1 MPETVGA
8 ARAAGLGAIGQDARV
23 PHAEERTLGFTA
35 PLCPDNLFGHLVAT
49 AVPGVEEWHDG
60 AYRRSLALPG
70 GPGVVALRP
79 GADGDDD
86 VRAVLTL
93 TDPADA
99 DRATTL
105 ARRILDLDA
114 DPVAVDTTLR
124 ADPALVPLVDAAPGR
139 RVPGSPDPGEFA
151 VRAVLGQQVS
161 TAAARTH
168 AGRLVRGHGTPLP
181 DGLAGPGSTLT
192 HLFPGAPALT
202 AVDPDELGMPQT
214 RKRTLLTL
222 VRALAD
228 GDVVL
233 DPADVSAARA
243 ALGALPGIGPWTVDS
258 VAMRALG
265 DPDAFL
271 PSDLGVRVAA
281 ERLGLPARDRDLVAR
296 AEAWRPY
303 RAYATQ
309 YLWAALDHAVNT
321 MPG

>member
-1 MPETVGA
+1 MVHVED
-8 ARAAGLGAIGQDARV
+8 RALPFA
-23 PHAEERTLGFTA
+23 A

-79 GADGDDD
+79 GDSRIA
-86 VRAVLTL
+86 ATLTL

-99 DRATTL
+99 DHAVHL
-105 ARRILDLDA
+105 SRRILDLDA
-114 DPVAVDTTLR
+114 DPATVDATLR
-124 ADPALVPLVDAAPGR
+124 ADPVLAPLVDRAPGR
-139 RVPGSPDPGEFA
+139 RVPGAPDPDEFA

-168 AGRLVRGHGTPLP
+168 AGRLVRGHGSPLP
-181 DGLAGPGSTLT
+181 DEFAGPGSTLT

-202 AVDPDELGMPQT
+202 AVDPGELGMPRS

-228 GDVVL
+228 GEVVL
-233 DPADVSAARA
+233 DPADVAASRA
-243 ALGALPGIGPWTVDS
+243 ALAALPGIGPWTVDT

-271 PSDLGVRVAA
+271 PGDLGIRVAA

-296 AEAWRPY
+296 AEPWRPF

-309 YLWAALDHAVNT
+309 YLWAALDHAVNV

>member
-1 MPETVGA
+1 MH
-8 ARAAGLGAIGQDARV
+8 RAL
-23 PHAEERTLGFTA
+23 PFTP

-60 AYRRSLALPG
+60 AYRRTLALPG
-70 GPGVVALRP
+70 GPGVVALTP
-79 GADGDDD
+79 GADE
-86 VRAVLTL
+86 VAATLTL

-99 DRATTL
+99 DEAVRL
-105 ARRILDLDA
+105 SRRILDLDA
-114 DPVAVDTTLR
+114 DPAAVDATLR
-124 ADPALVPLVDAAPGR
+124 ADPVLTALVDDAPGR
-139 RVPGSPDPGEFA
+139 RVPGSPDPDEFA

-181 DGLAGPGSTLT
+181 EGFAGPGSTLT

-202 AVDPDELGMPQT
+202 AVDPDELGMPRT

-228 GDVVL
+228 GEVVL
-233 DPADVSAARA
+233 DPADVPGARA
-243 ALGALPGIGPWTVDS
+243 ALGGLPGIGPWTVDT

-271 PSDLGVRVAA
+271 PSDLGIRVAA

-296 AEAWRPY
+296 AEPWRPY

-309 YLWAALDHAVNT
+309 YLWAALDHAVNV

>member
-1 MPETVGA
+1 MHTE
-8 ARAAGLGAIGQDARV
+8 ARAL
-23 PHAEERTLGFTA
+23 PFTA
-35 PLCPDNLFGHLVAT
+35 PLCPDNLYGHLVAT

-70 GPGVVALRP
+70 GPGVVALAP
-79 GADGDDD
+79 DAEH
-86 VRAVLTL
+86 VTATLTL
-93 TDPADA
+93 TDPSDA
-99 DRATTL
+99 ERASAL

-114 DPVAVDTTLR
+114 DPNPVDATLR
-124 ADPALVPLVDAAPGR
+124 ADPALAALVDDAPGR
-139 RVPGSPDPGEFA
+139 RVPGSPDADEFA

-168 AGRLVRGHGTPLP
+168 AARLVRGYGTPLP

-192 HLFPGAPALT
+192 HLFPPPAALT
-202 AVDPDELGMPQT
+202 AVDPDELGMPRT

-222 VRALAD
+222 VRALAE
-228 GDVVL
+228 GEVVL
-233 DPADVSAARA
+233 DPADVPAARA
-243 ALGALPGIGPWTVDS
+243 GLAALPGIGPWTVDS

-265 DPDAFL
+265 EPDAFL
-271 PSDLGVRVAA
+271 PTDLGVRAAA
-281 ERLGLPARDRDLVAR
+281 ERLGLPPRDRDLLAR

>member
-1 MPETVGA
+1 MHTVTRRLA
-8 ARAAGLGAIGQDARV
+8 FR
-23 PHAEERTLGFTA
+23 A
-35 PLCPDNLFGHLVAT
+35 PLCPDNLYGHLVAT
-49 AVPGVEEWHDG
+49 GVPGVEEWRDG
-60 AYRRSLALPG
+60 AYRRTLRLPG
-70 GPGVVALRP
+70 GPGVVALAP
-79 GADGDDD
+79 PSAGTVPA
-86 VRAVLTL
+86 TL
-93 TDPADA
+93 HLCDPADA
-99 DRATTL
+99 DAAERL

-114 DPVAVDTTLR
+114 DPVAVDTALR
-124 ADPALVPLVDAAPGR
+124 ADPVLAPLVDAAPGR
-139 RVPGSPDPGEFA
+139 RVPGSPDPEEFA

-168 AGRLVRGHGTPLP
+168 AARLVAAHGTPVP
-181 DGLAGPGSTLT
+181 GAGGTLT
-192 HLFPGAPALT
+192 HLFPDAVALT
-202 AVDPDELGMPQT
+202 AVEPGELGMPQA

-228 GDVVL
+228 GDVPL
-233 DPADVSAARA
+233 HGGTTTDVAGARA

-271 PSDLGVRVAA
+271 ATDLGVRAAA
-281 ERLGLPARDRDLVAR
+281 ERLGLPVRDRDLLAR

-309 YLWAALDHAVNT
+309 YLWAALDHAVNV

>member
-1 MPETVGA
+1 M
-8 ARAAGLGAIGQDARV
+8 RRV
-23 PHAEERTLGFTA
+23 DVPVHVEERALPFAA
-35 PLCPDNLFGHLVAT
+35 PLHPDNLFGHLVAT

-79 GADGDDD
+79 GPRHVTATL
-86 VRAVLTL
+86 AL

-99 DRATTL
+99 DRAASA

-114 DPVAVDTTLR
+114 DPGAVDATLR
-124 ADPALVPLVDAAPGR
+124 GDPALAPLVDAAPGR

-168 AGRLVRGHGTPLP
+168 AARLVRGYGTPLP
-181 DGLAGPGSTLT
+181 AGLAGPGSTLT

-202 AVDPDELGMPQT
+202 AVDPDELGMPRT

-233 DPADVSAARA
+233 DPADVPGARQ
-243 ALGALPGIGPWTVDS
+243 ALAALPGIGPWTVDS

-271 PSDLGVRVAA
+271 PTDLGVRAA
-281 ERLGLPARDRDLVAR
+281 VERLGLPARDRDLVAR

-309 YLWAALDHAVNT
+309 YLWAVLDHAVNT
-321 MPG
+321 MPV